1 MSAYREDPW
10 DSSQAAA
17 GVLVG
22 RDEERQVLERFT
34 RRVRDGVSGA
44 LVLEGEIGAGKT
56 RLLDLAATMAADL
69 RVVRVSGV
77 EPEAALGFAALHRL
91 VGPFLDRLEQVP
103 GPQRDALRVAFGLI
117 SGGPVDRFLA
127 GLATLGVLA
136 GVAAER
142 PVVCLVDDAQW
153 LDRESA
159 EVLAFVARRLRAE
172 GVGVIL
178 ARRAAAGGDF
188 FEGVPVRT
196 VSGLTVAEAHRLLG
210 SVVRGPLD
218 DGVARRL
225 AGETDGNPLALV
237 TLAAGLSAGQ
247 LAGHSPLPSPLPLGA
262 QLETYLL
269 TKIRALPLATQ
280 ALLLVAS
287 ISPPQDQGLLWRAA
301 SSFGLSPVD
310 ADPAVAEGILRLGD
324 MLGGSVAFLHPLTR
338 SAVYGA
344 AHPSD
349 RRRAHE
355 AVSAASDPV
364 ADADTR
370 AWHLAAAT
378 AGTDEDAARGL
389 EAAAERA
396 RARGGYTSQG
406 TFLAR
411 AAELSPDP
419 GAGRGRM
426 IAAGHAFLVAGDVAA
441 ARRLLERAGEGHLPV
456 VLRARAQRL
465 RAAVDFAVERPTRVP
480 ADLLDAVATL
490 GAADREP
497 AREALTS
504 AVVAGRY
511 TTGTTLEAVARAA
524 LAVQPADLVV
534 RAVATRVGEG
544 YLASV
549 SLLRDALGA
558 EPQAVLGG
566 LLAEEVWDEEGR
578 HAFLTRLAGVERDN
592 GALGALKLTL
602 AGLADGEV
610 WAGQF
615 HVARAHHEEIA
626 TLDAM
631 TGTAAPGLTTR
642 IELLAWQG
650 AEAEAREVAATL
662 IQVVGKEQGVAVAA
676 DHAALAMTVLELSLG
691 NYRDAYDQAASLYR
705 HDPLGHGNRALADMV
720 EAAVRAGEPDA
731 ARDALARLA
740 GRAPAAATP
749 WALGLLA
756 RSQALLTSDPEPPY
770 REALDHLGRTQMV
783 TELARTHLLYGE
795 WLRRHR
801 RRTEARTELRTAYKL
816 FTSMGASLFADRSR
830 VELAAT
836 GEHATPRT
844 TTPTEALTPQ
854 EAQIAALAAT
864 GATNA
869 EIATRLFITTSTV
882 EYHLTKIYRKLRLT
896 SRRQLT
902 KPDPSTP

>member
-10 DSSQAAA
+10 DSSPATA
-17 GVLVG
+17 GILVG

-34 RRVRDGVSGA
+34 RRVRDGLSGA

-91 VGPFLDRLEQVP
+91 AGPFLDRLEQVP

-117 SGGPVDRFLA
+117 SGGPVDRFLS

-159 EVLAFVARRLRAE
+159 EVLAFVARRLRDE

-178 ARRAAAGGDF
+178 ARRAAAGGDL

-196 VSGLTVAEAHRLLG
+196 VRGLGVAEAHRLLG
-210 SVVRGPLD
+210 SVVQGPLD

-225 AGETDGNPLALV
+225 AAETDGNPLALV

-419 GAGRGRM
+419 GVGRGRM
-426 IAAGHAFLVAGDVAA
+426 IAAGHAFLVAGDIAA
-441 ARRLLERAGEGHLPV
+441 ARRLLERVGEGHLPV

-465 RAAVDFAVERPTRVP
+465 RAAVDFAVERPARVP
-480 ADLLDAVATL
+480 AVLLDAV
-490 GAADREP
+490 GAVDGEP
-497 AREALTS
+497 ARVMLREALTA

-511 TTGTTLEAVARAA
+511 TSGTTLEAVARAA

-534 RAVATRVGEG
+534 RAVATRVCDG

-549 SLLRDALGA
+549 PLLRDALGA

-578 HAFLTRLAGVERDN
+578 HAYLTRLAGVERDN

-610 WAGQF
+610 WAGRF

-631 TGTAAPGLTTR
+631 TGTAATGLTTR

-662 IQVVGKEQGVAVAA
+662 TEVVGKEQGVAVAA

-691 NYRDAYDQAASLYR
+691 NYRDAYDQAASLHPETR
-705 HDPLGHGNRALADMV
+705 NR
-720 EAAVRAGEPDA
+720 G
-731 ARDALARLA
+731 
-740 GRAPAAATP
+740 
-749 WALGLLA
+749 
-756 RSQALLTSDPEPPY
+756 
-770 REALDHLGRTQMV
+770 
-783 TELARTHLLYGE
+783 
-795 WLRRHR
+795 
-801 RRTEARTELRTAYKL
+801 
-816 FTSMGASLFADRSR
+816 
-830 VELAAT
+830 
-836 GEHATPRT
+836 
-844 TTPTEALTPQ
+844 
-854 EAQIAALAAT
+854 
-864 GATNA
+864 
-869 EIATRLFITTSTV
+869 
-882 EYHLTKIYRKLRLT
+882 
-896 SRRQLT
+896 
-902 KPDPSTP
+902 